1 MELHVYDK
9 ENKIL
14 KPFFTQRRPSK
25 KTCSTNS
32 GEIKA
37 IPQSLIKKNNKKKKY
52 RRTTSKKDLQTV
64 IHKC

>member
-37 IPQSLIKKNNKKKKY
+37 IQQSLIKKIIKK
-52 RRTTSKKDLQTV
+52 RSTV
-64 IHKC
+64 DNVEERSTNSHS

>member
-37 IPQSLIKKNNKKKKY
+37 IPQSLIKKIIKK
-52 RRTTSKKDLQTV
+52 RSTV
-64 IHKC
+64 DNVEERSTNSHS

>member
-1 MELHVYDK
+1 MELNVYDK

-37 IPQSLIKKNNKKKKY
+37 IPQSLIKKIIKK
-52 RRTTSKKDLQTV
+52 RSTV
-64 IHKC
+64 DNVEERSTNSHS

>member
-37 IPQSLIKKNNKKKKY
+37 IQQSLIKKIIKKEVPS
-52 RRTTSKKDLQTV
+52 TTSKKDLQTV
-64 IHKC
+64 IHNC